1 MTARS
6 SVLTSDAP
14 VAIRLLRIAL
24 PLTLAASV
32 RYLVE
37 LSGIYWMGKLGVAAI
52 AVVSSLSYFL
62 ALMRMFAG
70 LTSAGTSAVIGRLLG
85 EDRRREAS
93 YIGQRV
99 TTLAPILGLIVAVP
113 ALLSIS
119 MILRAAAL
127 PPDVQRG
134 ASQYLVVLLLG
145 MPVTY
150 ALMALHATLVG
161 LGHPRAS
168 FEANVVGLIFAFAL
182 TPLFVV
188 GARLGLLGA
197 ALAQVAGEIV
207 ALAYG
212 TVRLRG
218 LLDPAMRLPLRAR
231 IAKLGTLVPVLRVGT
246 PLTVDAVLHATV
258 GFALVAYMARFGAD
272 YVAAQGTE
280 ERLTQVLNLPTEGL
294 APAAATLV
302 GYNVGRGR
310 RDEARSAIIAALCMM
325 ALCAFLGCLLLL
337 RAPRPIVAFLCDEP
351 GYVGVSAKLL
361 AVAAIALVFL
371 GTRDVIDS
379 AFGGVGNTWPP
390 LFIGLVVTV
399 VRFPLAIY
407 LSRTRG
413 LGGLG
418 ITWAING
425 TLIAQAVVLLAW
437 LFIRF
442 DTYATRATEAD
453 RESSEEMQP

>member
-1 MTARS
+1 MTTRQ
-6 SVLTSDAP
+6 SVLSSDAP
-14 VAIRLLRIAL
+14 IAIRLLRIAL

-32 RYLVE
+32 RYFVE
-37 LSGIYWMGKLGVAAI
+37 LSGIYWLGKLGVAAI

-85 EDRRREAS
+85 ESRKREAS
-93 YIGQRV
+93 HVGQRV
-99 TTLAPILGLIVAVP
+99 TTLAPLLGLLIALP
-113 ALLSIS
+113 ALFA
-119 MILRAAAL
+119 MPVILRAAAL
-127 PPDVQRG
+127 PPEVLRE
-134 ASQYLVVLLLG
+134 ATRYLFVLLVAL
-145 MPVTY
+145 PFTY
-150 ALMALHATLVG
+150 GLMALHATLVG
-161 LGHPRAS
+161 LGQPRVS
-168 FEANVVGLIFAFAL
+168 FETNVVGLIVAFAL
-182 TPLFVV
+182 TPAFIA
-188 GARLGLLGA
+188 GAKLGLLGA
-197 ALAQVAGEIV
+197 ALAQAIGEII

-212 TVRLRG
+212 TMRLRA
-218 LLDPAMRLPLRAR
+218 LLDPETRLPLRAR
-231 IAKLGTLVPVLRVGT
+231 VAKLRTLFPVLRVGT

-302 GYNVGRGR
+302 GFNVGRGR
-310 RDEARSAIIAALCMM
+310 RDEARAAIIAALSLM
-325 ALCAFLGCLLLL
+325 ALFALVGCLILL

-371 GTRDVIDS
+371 GTRDVVDS

-390 LFIGLVVTV
+390 LLIGLCVTV
-399 VRFPLAIY
+399 ARFPLALY
-407 LSRTRG
+407 LSRARG
-413 LGGLG
+413 MGGIG

-425 TLIAQAVVLLAW
+425 TLIVQAVVLLTW
-437 LFIRF
+437 LFVRF
-442 DTYATRATEAD
+442 DSYAERATETD
-453 RESSEEMQP
+453 KEVSEELPS